1 MPTPR
6 PRHLAR
12 ARRPWRLLLVAFGF
26 TAAVLAALV
35 ASATLLPQPEPP
47 RRAPGVALPTVT
59 TGPARTS
66 ASFTTTTIQE
76 PATAPSPPTSSP
88 DTTPSAASRPIT
100 TAGRRATADA
110 PLPSDTTQPP
120 VTTPRTAPEPTMTAP
135 TTTAVS
141 TSSVESTTTLL
152 TTTSAEPTTTGP
164 TTTSTDPTTT
174 TTGIEPTTT
183 STDPTTTSPVGL
195 GGSQPA
201 GVSAATVG
209 GLLPLLGL
217 LYLLCGLLPRPGGT
231 HAKRPPTNRAHGD

>member
-1 MPTPR
+1 MHMPTPR

-26 TAAVLAALV
+26 TTAVLAALV

-59 TGPARTS
+59 TEPARPST
-66 ASFTTTTIQE
+66 SFTTTQE

-88 DTTPSAASRPIT
+88 DTTPSATSRPIT
-100 TAGRRATADA
+100 TAGRRTTSDA

-120 VTTPRTAPEPTMTAP
+120 VTTPSTAPEPTMTAP

-152 TTTSAEPTTTGP
+152 TTTSADPTTTGP
-164 TTTSTDPTTT
+164 TTTST
-174 TTGIEPTTT
+174 GPTTT
-183 STDPTTTSPVGL
+183 STEPTTTGLATTTTSPVVL
-195 GGSQPA
+195 GGTQPA

-209 GLLPLLGL
+209 ELLPLLGL
-217 LYLLCGLLPRPGGT
+217 LYLLRGLLPQPGGT
-231 HAKRPPTNRAHGD
+231 HAKQRRNNHLRRD